1 VDQSA
6 EWILLSRLS
15 GRFDANLR
23 AAQLHRPEIAT
34 FVRDFR
40 ADLYMLLCENDSLTI
55 GQPNANGEIIKRPVL
70 ASPAESRRAMKQ
82 LETERAMMPLMVLGV
97 DLGWLWTF
105 AYDVPH
111 TRPEI
116 PGHRIPLYLIERS
129 AEQLA
134 IAMHL
139 QDWTDLFVDPRV
151 QMYVGD
157 DAIERLANTM
167 VRTPS
172 IVWPRSTIV
181 VDHLAWPTSD
191 AIKSIDDL
199 RNFAMAE
206 CDKELKAIAAQR
218 AVLPTKIPT
227 DRPLR
232 VMGLTTLFSTF
243 LQHSMRDWLAS
254 FQALGHTTHVLTEP
268 VPHVINTNIDQQRA
282 IDVFQPDLML
292 FIDHY
297 RDEYKKLPDDL
308 HSVCWV
314 QDRMLHLFSTAAGQR
329 QGPRD
334 YAIGYAR
341 SELTSRYGW
350 PGERFMS
357 CVVPVNHIRFDTSNL
372 SAADLAPHVCDLA
385 FVSHASKTPEEIR
398 DDEIAAAILPGV
410 KRVVGALSERLMSI
424 YATGGSISGDG
435 PITALVKRTLV
446 ELGTAYDDVTP
457 LIDYVRLRLNNALFR
472 HQVLHWASELADE
485 RGLDFRLYGRGWE
498 KHPTLSRFARGEAD
512 NQTALASIYRA
523 TRVNLQ
529 TNPHTSAHQ
538 RSFESLCAGG
548 FVLMRRTNRDLFDPI
563 HQAVLRR
570 ADELNLQDDAQLRAS
585 RDEEL
590 MRLIDASARVVGT
603 HPLDHG
609 QDFLGSLRD
618 QDHAGWTEAG
628 STLWPDEFAE
638 SSFNNRD
645 EFRTQ
650 AVRALTEPAWRASVV
665 EKMRSV
671 VIEKCTYQAVTQR
684 LLNVL
689 HDRRG

>member
-1 VDQSA
+1 
-6 EWILLSRLS
+6 
-15 GRFDANLR
+15 
-23 AAQLHRPEIAT
+23 
-34 FVRDFR
+34 
-40 ADLYMLLCENDSLTI
+40 MLLCENDTLTI
-55 GQPNANGEIIKRPVL
+55 GQANANGEIIKLPILV
-70 ASPAESRRAMKQ
+70 SPAEARRAMKQ
-82 LETERAMMPLMVLGV
+82 LETDRSMTPLMVLGV

-105 AYDVPH
+105 AYQVPH
-111 TRPEI
+111 TWPEF
-116 PGHRIPLYLIERS
+116 PGHRIPLYCIERS

-139 QDWTDLFVDPRV
+139 QDWTDLLADPRV
-151 QMYVGD
+151 QMYVGE
-157 DAIERLANTM
+157 DAIERLAETM

-181 VDHLAWPTSD
+181 VDQLAWPTSGM
-191 AIKSIDDL
+191 IRSIDDL
-199 RNFAMAE
+199 RNVATAE
-206 CDKELKAIAAQR
+206 CDKELKAITARR
-218 AVLPTKIPT
+218 AVLPPELPT

-232 VMGLTTLFSTF
+232 VLGVTTLFSTF

-254 FQALGHTTHVLTEP
+254 FKALGHTTHVLTEP
-268 VPHVINTNIDQQRA
+268 VSHAVNTNIDQQRA
-282 IDVFQPDLML
+282 ISVFQPDLLL

-314 QDRMLHLFSTAAGQR
+314 QDRMVHLFSAGAGQR
-329 QGPRD
+329 QGLRD

-357 CVVPVNHIRFDTSNL
+357 CVVPVNHIRFETSTL
-372 SAADLAPHVCDLA
+372 SAADLSPYLCDLA

-398 DDEIAAAILPGV
+398 DEEVNAAKLPRV
-410 KRVVGALSERLMSI
+410 KRVVGELSERVMSL
-424 YATGGSISGDG
+424 YAAGGSISGDG
-435 PITALVKRTLV
+435 PISLLVMETLA
-446 ELGTAYDDVTP
+446 ELGISFDDSTP
-457 LIDYVRLRLNNALFR
+457 LVDYVRLRLNNALFR

-485 RGLDFRLYGRGWE
+485 RGLDFRVYGKGWE

-512 NQTALASIYRA
+512 NQTALAAIYRA

-563 HQAVLRR
+563 HKAILRR
-570 ADELNLQDDAQLRAS
+570 ADKLNLHDDAQLRSS

-590 MRLIDASARVVGT
+590 MRLIDASTRVVGT
-603 HPLDHG
+603 HPLNHS
-609 QDFLGSLRD
+609 QNFLGSLRD
-618 QDHAGWTEAG
+618 QEQAGWTEAG

-638 SSFNNRD
+638 SSFTNRV
-645 EFRTQ
+645 EFREQ
-650 AVRALTEPAWRASVV
+650 ALRALSQSDWREGLVA
-665 EKMRSV
+665 KMRSV
-671 VIEKCTYQAVTQR
+671 VVEKCTYQAVTQR
-684 LLNVL
+684 MLDVL
-689 HDRRG
+689 YSRGA